1 MYLRSGKV
9 LAPVFFLVFATVLL
23 GLLAAQPPSSLPP
36 SQPEALASS
45 ELPWAPLRDP
55 APALRQ
61 ISTLLGN
68 TPRNEKY
75 ARLEELS
82 NDRSQSPRTRGLA
95 AFALGVHQL
104 ERKRIAPAVE
114 SFRRPE
120 IDATELE
127 GFALFYIA
135 RELETSKPGDAL
147 TALAALEASHPD
159 FPLMDEARLRYA
171 RILKAKGER
180 EEAIR
185 KLGTLTQSADDAAR
199 GDALDELSKLFIGL
213 GRHQDA
219 VDVLETLYYELPRH
233 NRANNGGRRLT
244 GLRKKLPEVEPARYY
259 ELGMKRAGILME
271 QGRYRDA
278 YNGYASLLKRYRKVA
293 DVDHVRLR
301 MAVSQYRRRRLTAS
315 VANFKRVTSDDLAP
329 EALYYQAQV
338 ARRLQRQKTQLARVS
353 ELETRFPHSKW
364 TAAALV
370 RLADHHESNDELDEA
385 LARYNQVIQQ
395 FPQEEHTLDARWR
408 VHWNAYR
415 RGRFEEAGRG
425 FEETARERPRAGEL
439 ARLLYWAGRAYQE
452 AGELERA
459 DALYRQVMLGY
470 QNTYYGRRALEH
482 LSEMQGRRS
491 SIATIEEARKGIDLS
506 DAMSVNR
513 VERQQRIA
521 ELLAVGLPKR
531 ALEDAEAAGN
541 SKGGKRGERSRQD
554 DAAFLMMAAWIHY
567 SEGRPLQTI
576 ITIREAFPFHESATG
591 DLLPR
596 GVWELFYPLPYRE
609 HVEHYANARGLD
621 PYLVAALIR
630 QESTFNPRVR
640 SRAGAR
646 GLMQL
651 IPATGRQ
658 VARQERRRYRTRDL
672 YNPEINIRYGTRY
685 LKDILGRFNGRVDY
699 ALASYNAGPHRV
711 KRWTG
716 MDMSIDPEVFIE
728 EIPFDETRRY
738 VKLVLRNEMLYRRL
752 YGGAEVAAAAAP

>member
-1 MYLRSGKV
+1 MYLESGKV
-9 LAPVFFLVFATVLL
+9 LAPVFFLVFASVLF
-23 GLLAAQPPSSLPP
+23 GLLAAQPPTSSPP
-36 SQPEALASS
+36 SKPEALAPI
-45 ELPWAPLRDP
+45 ELPWAPFRDP
-55 APALRQ
+55 GPALLQ
-61 ISTLLGN
+61 VSTLLSS
-68 TPRNEKY
+68 TPRNEKS

-82 NDRSQSPRTRGLA
+82 NDPSRSLRTRGLA

-104 ERKRIAPAVE
+104 ERKRIAPAVA

-120 IDATELE
+120 IDATELD
-127 GFALFYIA
+127 GFALFYVA
-135 RELETSKPGDAL
+135 RELETSKPGEAL
-147 TALAALEASHPD
+147 TALAALESSHPD
-159 FPLMDEARLRYA
+159 FPLMDEVRLRYA
-171 RILKAKGER
+171 RVLRATGER

-185 KLGTLTQSADDAAR
+185 KLGPVTQSADDAAR
-199 GDALDELSKLFIGL
+199 GDAIDELSKLFIGL
-213 GRHQDA
+213 SRHQDA

-233 NRANNGGRRLT
+233 KRANNGGRRLT
-244 GLRKKLPEVEPARYY
+244 GLRSKVPEVEPARYY
-259 ELGMKRAGILME
+259 ELGMKRAGIFME

-278 YNGYASLLKRYRKVA
+278 YNGYASLLQRYREVA
-293 DVDHVRLR
+293 DVDLVRLR
-301 MAVSQYRRRRLTAS
+301 MAISEYRRRRLTAS
-315 VANFKRVTSDDLAP
+315 VANFKRVTSDELEP
-329 EALYYQAQV
+329 EALYYRAQV
-338 ARRLQRQKTQLARVS
+338 ARRLRRRKTQCARVS
-353 ELETRFPHSKW
+353 ELETRFPRSKW
-364 TAAALV
+364 TASALM
-370 RLADHHESNDELDEA
+370 RLADHHASNDEPDEA
-385 LARYNQVIQQ
+385 LARFNQVIKQ
-395 FPQEEHTLDARWR
+395 FPQGEHRLDARWH

-415 RGRFEEAGRG
+415 GGRFEEAGRG
-425 FEETARERPRAGEL
+425 FEDTARERPWAGGL
-439 ARLLYWAGRAYQE
+439 ARLLYWAGRSYQQ

-470 QNTYYGRRALEH
+470 QNSYYGRRALEH

-491 SIATIEEARKGIDLS
+491 SIATIEEARKGVDLS
-506 DAMSVNR
+506 GAMSVQR

-521 ELLAVGLPKR
+521 ELLAVGLPQR
-531 ALEDAEAAGN
+531 ALEDAEAAVD
-541 SKGGKRGERSRQD
+541 GERPEWD

-576 ITIREAFPFHESATG
+576 ITIREAFPFHVSATG

-596 GVWELFYPLPYRE
+596 AVWKLFYPLPYRE
-609 HVEHYANARGLD
+609 HVEHYAKARGLD
-621 PYLVAALIR
+621 PFLVAALIR

-658 VARQERRRYRTRDL
+658 VARQERRRYSTREL

-685 LKDILGRFNGRVDY
+685 LKDMLARFNGRMDY

-752 YGGAEVAAAAAP
+752 YGGAGVAAAAAP

>member
-1 MYLRSGKV
+1 MYLGSGKF

-23 GLLAAQPPSSLPP
+23 GLLAAQPPSSSPP
-36 SQPEALASS
+36 SKPGALAPI
-45 ELPWAPLRDP
+45 ELPWGPLSDP
-55 APALRQ
+55 APALLQ
-61 ISTLLGN
+61 VSTLLDN
-68 TPRNEKY
+68 TPRDEKS

-82 NDRSQSPRTRGLA
+82 NDRSRSPRTRGLA
-95 AFALGVHQL
+95 AFALGVHHL
-104 ERKRIAPAVE
+104 ERKRITPAVE

-120 IDATELE
+120 IDATELS

-135 RELETSKPGDAL
+135 RELETSKPGEARDAL
-147 TALAALEASHPD
+147 AGLEASHPD
-159 FPLMDEARLRYA
+159 FPLMDEVRLLYARL
-171 RILKAKGER
+171 LKANGER

-185 KLGTLTQSADDAAR
+185 ILGPSTQSADDAAL

-213 GRHQDA
+213 GRHRDA

-233 NRANNGGRRLT
+233 KRANNGGRRLT

-271 QGRYRDA
+271 QRRYRDA
-278 YNGYASLLKRYRKVA
+278 YDGYASLLQRYRKVA
-293 DVDHVRLR
+293 DVDLVRLR

-315 VANFKRVTSDDLAP
+315 VANFKRVTSDALAP
-329 EALYYQAQV
+329 EALYYRAQV
-338 ARRLQRQKTQLARVS
+338 ARRLRRQKTQLARVS

-385 LARYNQVIQQ
+385 LARFNQVMKQ
-395 FPQEEHTLDARWR
+395 FPLGEHTLEARWR
-408 VHWNAYR
+408 VHWNDYR
-415 RGRFEEAGRG
+415 SGRFDEAARG
-425 FEETARERPRAGEL
+425 FEESARERPRAGEL
-439 ARLLYWAGRAYQE
+439 ARLLYWAGRAYQQ

-470 QNTYYGRRALEH
+470 QNSYYGRRALEH
-482 LSEMQGRRS
+482 LSEMEGRRS
-491 SIATIEEARKGIDLS
+491 SIATIEDARKGIDLS
-506 DAMSVNR
+506 DAMSVQR

-531 ALEDAEAAGN
+531 ALEDAEAAVD
-541 SKGGKRGERSRQD
+541 SARPERANRD
-554 DAAFLMMAAWIHY
+554 DPAFHMMAAWIHF

-576 ITIREAFPFHESATG
+576 ITIREAFPFHVSATG

-596 GVWELFYPLPYRE
+596 GVWKLLYPLLYRE
-609 HVEHYANARGLD
+609 HVEHYASARGLD
-621 PYLVAALIR
+621 PFLVAALMR

-658 VARQERRRYRTRDL
+658 VARQERRRYSTREL

-685 LKDILGRFNGRVDY
+685 LKDVLARFNGRVDY

-716 MDMSIDPEVFIE
+716 MDMTIDPEIFIE
-728 EIPFDETRRY
+728 EIPFDETRSY